1 MNYSDNQNKEKLSK
15 VNVPSPGIS
24 LKKKMDKN
32 ESSEDKFEEEFP
44 DYPPYP
50 PSEDIYSIYK
60 KEEEV
65 DIEHPY
71 AGKSTVDK
79 TRPLTIKE
87 KEEEDFIADDLDIP
101 GAELDDEQEFI
112 GSEDEENNYYS
123 LGGDNHENLDEN
135 TGEDYD

>member
-1 MNYSDNQNKEKLSK
+1 MNYSDNQEREKLSK
-15 VNVPSPGIS
+15 I
-24 LKKKMDKN
+24 N
-32 ESSEDKFEEEFP
+32 ESSSGASLKNKKNKEFSSEENLDEEFP

-71 AGKSTVDK
+71 AGKTVVDK
-79 TRPLTIKE
+79 TRPLTVKE
-87 KEEEDFIADDLDIP
+87 KEEDDYIADDLDIP

>member
-1 MNYSDNQNKEKLSK
+1 MNYSDNQKIEKLSK
-15 VNVPSPGIS
+15 VNEPSPGAS
-24 LKKKMDKN
+24 LKNKN
-32 ESSEDKFEEEFP
+32 KLRESSEENLNEEFP
-44 DYPPYP
+44 DYPVYP

-71 AGKSTVDK
+71 AGKSVKDK
-79 TRPLTIKE
+79 TRPLTLIE
-87 KEEEDFIADDLDIP
+87 KEEDDYIADDLDIP

-135 TGEDYD
+135 TGDDYD

>member
-1 MNYSDNQNKEKLSK
+1 MNYSDNPNMEKLSK
-15 VNVPSPGIS
+15 ANETTSGAS
-24 LKKKMDKN
+24 LKDKKAIH
-32 ESSEDKFEEEFP
+32 STSEDKLNEEFP

-71 AGKSTVDK
+71 AGKIAVDK

-87 KEEEDFIADDLDIP
+87 KEEDDYIADDLDIP

>member
-15 VNVPSPGIS
+15 VHSDAPGAS
-24 LKKKMDKN
+24 LKSKKEFND
-32 ESSEDKFEEEFP
+32 SSEEKSTEEFP
-44 DYPPYP
+44 DYPAYP
-50 PSEDIYSIYK
+50 SSEDIYSIYK

-71 AGKSTVDK
+71 GGKNAVDK
-79 TRPLTIKE
+79 TRPLTIRE
-87 KEEEDFIADDLDIP
+87 KEEDDYIADDLDIP
-101 GAELDDEQEFI
+101 GAELDDDLEII

>member
-15 VNVPSPGIS
+15 VHSTDPSAS
-24 LKKKMDKN
+24 LKSKKDLNDPFKEQLN
-32 ESSEDKFEEEFP
+32 EEFP
-44 DYPPYP
+44 DYPLYP
-50 PSEDIYSIYK
+50 SSEDIYSIYK

-71 AGKSTVDK
+71 AGKNAVDK

-87 KEEEDFIADDLDIP
+87 KEEEDYIADDLDIP
-101 GAELDDEQEFI
+101 GAELDDEQEFV

-135 TGEDYD
+135 SGEDYD

>member
-1 MNYSDNQNKEKLSK
+1 MNYSDNQKREKLSK
-15 VNVPSPGIS
+15 VKEPSSGAYLKNNKGKNV
-24 LKKKMDKN
+24 N
-32 ESSEDKFEEEFP
+32 SEEKFEEEFP

-71 AGKSTVDK
+71 AGKTVVDK
-79 TRPLTIKE
+79 TRPLTVIE
-87 KEEEDFIADDLDIP
+87 KEEDDYIADDLDIP

-135 TGEDYD
+135 TGDDYD

>member
-1 MNYSDNQNKEKLSK
+1 MNYADYHNRVKLSK
-15 VNVPSPGIS
+15 VKEPSPGDS
-24 LKKKMDKN
+24 LKNKKDFKN
-32 ESSEDKFEEEFP
+32 ASEEQLDEQFP
-44 DYPPYP
+44 DYPAYP

-71 AGKSTVDK
+71 EGKNAIDK
-79 TRPLTIKE
+79 TRPLTIRE
-87 KEEEDFIADDLDIP
+87 KEEEDYIADDLDIP

-135 TGEDYD
+135 TGDDYD